1 MPYVK
6 RTTRAGRTVEVE
18 YYYTSRYNRKGQHRA
33 DKIKPTDE
41 AQKKI
46 NKRQAER
53 KLRLLI
59 NENFSYGDYHVVL
72 DYIRKP
78 DTPDRTREEMKQD
91 IAVFL
96 REARKLYRKNGK
108 ELKYIHVM
116 EIGKKGARHH
126 HLVINK
132 LDTELLQQAWHKA
145 YDGHN
150 RIKVFPLDDSGNY
163 ADLAAYLIKYTDEH
177 RTEEDG
183 ALMGKRYNCSKNLVR
198 PEPEYEIVTS
208 RSYYKVSQN
217 PQAPKGYYILP
228 DSIEQGITSPEY
240 YGYGWYRYTMIKL
253 EQGGQDEKH
262 RKRRKNTNGTAG
274 TVDSNNHYGSS

>member
-78 DTPDRTREEMKQD
+78 DTPDRTREEMKRD
-91 IAVFL
+91 IAFFL

-132 LDTELLQQAWHKA
+132 LDTELLQQAWYKA

-228 DSIEQGITSPEY
+228 DSIEQGVTSPEY

-253 EQGGQDEKH
+253 EQGGA
-262 RKRRKNTNGTAG
+262 R
-274 TVDSNNHYGSS
+274 

>member
-78 DTPDRTREEMKQD
+78 DTPDRTKEEMKQD

-132 LDTELLQQAWHKA
+132 LDTELLQQAWYKA

-228 DSIEQGITSPEY
+228 NSIEQGITSPEY

-253 EQGGQDEKH
+253 EQGGA
-262 RKRRKNTNGTAG
+262 R
-274 TVDSNNHYGSS
+274 